1 MSIMMD
7 LIGSSILLGTLVL
20 AVLGININM
29 SNERG
34 ASATE
39 FHVQTE
45 LIQLGRIVEFDLYK
59 IGYDIASNRKIITAD
74 SSRIKFKTNLWNIP
88 GKTDS
93 VEYILGNYVAVSTNP
108 RDRVLTRYENTTGVL
123 INYSITRF
131 KLTYYNSRDLL
142 LATPVTGNNLDSIRS
157 IKIYLTLES
166 PDPLGADSSYVAGYY
181 SKLVY
186 PRNL

>member
-1 MSIMMD
+1 MSIALD
-7 LIGSSILLGTLVL
+7 LIGSAVLMGTLML
-20 AVLGININM
+20 SILGININM
-29 SNERG
+29 ANERA
-34 ASATE
+34 ASTAE

-45 LIQLGRIVEFDLYK
+45 LIQLGRIIEFDLYK

-74 SSRIKFKTNLWNIP
+74 TSRIKFKTNLWNVA
-88 GKTDS
+88 GKIDS
-93 VEYILGNYVAVSTNP
+93 VEYILGSLVTGSENP
-108 RDRVLTRYENTTGVL
+108 RDRVLTRYENITGVL

-131 KLTYYNSRDLL
+131 VLSYYNKRDSL
-142 LATPVTGNNLDSIRS
+142 LATPVTGNNLDSIKS

-166 PDPLGADSSYVAGYY
+166 PEPLGFDSTYSAGFY